1 MRKIKFTIA
10 IMPIIIFVLFGCTPA
25 PKTLP
30 APKIN
35 YTAEIN
41 FLPSHPSMKLKEFRK
56 GEGGAFDFVFY
67 TISGTEYNKFLTE
80 YENILKQDGW
90 TITDD
95 KKPDGLSIKKNEH
108 LASMALAKIE
118 NEIVLTVAA
127 K

>member
-1 MRKIKFTIA
+1 MSILV
-10 IMPIIIFVLFGCTPA
+10 FVLLGCNAT
-25 PKTLP
+25 PKTPP

-41 FLPSHPSMKLKEFRK
+41 YLPSHPSMKLKEFRK
-56 GEGGAFDFVFY
+56 GEGGAFDYVFY
-67 TISGTEYNKFLTE
+67 TISGTEYDKFLTE

-108 LASMALAKIE
+108 IASMALAKME